1 MSAHA
6 RLRKGMDITIAGRIH
21 CLLSWFSA
29 EVTCVVVY
37 RALGLRRQ

>member
-6 RLRKGMDITIAGRIH
+6 RLRKGMDITIAGHIH

-29 EVTCVVVY
+29 EATCVVGY
-37 RALGLRRQ
+37 RELGLRCQ